1 MGKTTS
7 HKAQSAMEYLMTY
20 GWAILII
27 AIVLAALFSLGI
39 FSSGSLI
46 GTTCI
51 ANSGFLCSSPI
62 AYGTTFTAT
71 IGEATGV
78 PWTNVVLCFV
88 PDGVSEPSSCSGY
101 PSVAAGNIRS
111 GAPKTYSFTIL
122 SSSSTTSGYIWAQYD
137 EASYSGLMSELATVT
152 MKGLKPSSATTSI
165 SSTSTSTKTTTSTST
180 TTLTTTSTTST
191 STTTTILP
199 SGVTDYANV
208 VITNSQSTATPAPF
222 QQEVQ
227 IPESDYSNYISYN
240 GVSANFEFF
249 ASGGSV
255 IPAWIESNSSGT
267 LTVWLNLANGI
278 PASNSITVYLGFAPK
293 TTNLLSS
300 SGTTGIGEA
309 PQLSPSYAEY
319 DDGASVFN
327 FYSDFKGTSL
337 NTNKWTSGTSNGGT
351 ITVNNGITLTY
362 SSSSAGGAWIVGN
375 QYFSQSSNVVFEALF
390 NMYGTSNF
398 GDTRG
403 RMYWWEQGQTSIADG
418 NGGAIAEI
426 LGEGDYGYY
435 TSSSI
440 GANIANIMLP
450 YETILGTLPAPSS
463 SSDYN
468 VMSQQILA
476 SGTFIF
482 NTLNYPSYSLI
493 ASKTVTGSTTNS
505 FSPLIQASD
514 DGSSGNTVTFN
525 VQWVRVRAYPP
536 SGVMPSVSLGSVIIG

>member
-1 MGKTTS
+1 
-7 HKAQSAMEYLMTY
+7 
-20 GWAILII
+20 
-27 AIVLAALFSLGI
+27 
-39 FSSGSLI
+39 
-46 GTTCI
+46 
-51 ANSGFLCSSPI
+51 
-62 AYGTTFTAT
+62 
-71 IGEATGV
+71 
-78 PWTNVVLCFV
+78 
-88 PDGVSEPSSCSGY
+88 
-101 PSVAAGNIRS
+101 
-111 GAPKTYSFTIL
+111 
-122 SSSSTTSGYIWAQYD
+122 
-137 EASYSGLMSELATVT
+137 
-152 MKGLKPSSATTSI
+152 
-165 SSTSTSTKTTTSTST
+165 
-180 TTLTTTSTTST
+180 
-191 STTTTILP
+191 
-199 SGVTDYANV
+199 
-208 VITNSQSTATPAPF
+208 
-222 QQEVQ
+222 
-227 IPESDYSNYISYN
+227 
-240 GVSANFEFF
+240 
-249 ASGGSV
+249 
-255 IPAWIESNSSGT
+255 
-267 LTVWLNLANGI
+267 
-278 PASNSITVYLGFAPK
+278 
-293 TTNLLSS
+293 
-300 SGTTGIGEA
+300 
-309 PQLSPSYAEY
+309 
-319 DDGASVFN
+319 VFN